1 MAFLK
6 PLMLRHNCITTAAH
20 MMPGRR
26 ELLLHFRHFNSE
38 LWLFMALL
46 HLNNRQESSV
56 IIMMLITCN
65 MLIISLCVCQ
75 KCYNSRDGDP
85 KLIHRNCV
93 VWCALV

>member
-20 MMPGRR
+20 MMLGRS

-38 LWLFMALL
+38 LWLFGHFMALL

-56 IIMMLITCN
+56 IIMMFITCN
-65 MLIISLCVCQ
+65 MFIISLCVCVKNATTQ
-75 KCYNSRDGDP
+75 GMAIQN
-85 KLIHRNCV
+85 
-93 VWCALV
+93 